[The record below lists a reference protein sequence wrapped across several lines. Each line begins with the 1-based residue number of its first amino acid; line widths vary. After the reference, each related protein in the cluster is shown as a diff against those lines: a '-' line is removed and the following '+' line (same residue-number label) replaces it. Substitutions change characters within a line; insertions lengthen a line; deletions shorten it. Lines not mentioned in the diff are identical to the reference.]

1 MGLPKSE
8 IAARAAETPPIA
20 APAFSFE
27 LENVCL
33 NRADRAILQNITWRL
48 AAGASGAI
56 VGPNGSGKS
65 TLMRMLA
72 GYVWPTSGTVR
83 VLGHTLGEF
92 SVLALRRNLA
102 IVEALSLY
110 PMDDDLTARQ
120 AVCTGFFG
128 TLTLAYDHPQPEHW
142 DRCDELLAQFH
153 VFPRR
158 NQRFMTL
165 STGER
170 MRCLLARALVHRP
183 ALLLLDEPTNGLDL
197 PTREN
202 LLRLLADLRTR
213 QNPPAIVMVSHFLEE
228 ILPDTASALLLNAGG
243 NTIASGHP
251 EDVFTP
257 TQLSAAFAWPIDIRR
272 HNGRFFAHGA
282 TADWPEEN
290 PRI

>member
-1 MGLPKSE
+1 MGLQKSQ
-8 IAARAAETPPIA
+8 IAATGTQTPPV
-20 APAFSFE
+20 APDAFSFE
-27 LENVCL
+27 LKNVSL
-33 NRADRAILQNITWRL
+33 QRADRTILHNITWHL
-48 AAGASGAI
+48 ATADSGAI

-72 GYVWPTSGTVR
+72 GYVWPTTGSVR

-92 SVLALRRNLA
+92 PVSALRRNLA
-102 IVEALSLY
+102 IVEALGLY

-128 TLTLAYDHPQPEHW
+128 TLTLAYDQPRPEHW

-202 LLRLLADLRTR
+202 LLRLLADLRTH

-228 ILPDTASALLLNAGG
+228 ILPDTASALLLNGAGRVV
-243 NTIASGHP
+243 ASGHP
-251 EDVFTP
+251 EDVFTAP
-257 TQLSAAFAWPIDIRR
+257 QLSAAFEWPMEIRR
-272 HNGRFFAHGA
+272 QNGRFFAHGSA
-282 TADWPEEN
+282 FDWPDEKQ
-290 PRI
+290 RI

>member
-1 MGLPKSE
+1 MGLPKTE
-8 IAARAAETPPIA
+8 MAATGGQTPPVA
-20 APAFSFE
+20 APVFSFE

-33 NRADRAILQNITWRL
+33 NRADRTILDNITWRL
-48 AAGASGAI
+48 AADAGGAI

-65 TLMRMLA
+65 TLMRILA
-72 GYVWPTSGTVR
+72 GYVWPTSGSVR

-92 SVLALRRNLA
+92 PVLALRRKLA
-102 IVEALSLY
+102 IVEALGLY
-110 PMDDDLTARQ
+110 PMDEDLTARQ

-128 TLTLAYDHPQPEHW
+128 TLTLAYDLPRPEQW

-202 LLRLLADLRTR
+202 LLRLLVDLRTH

-228 ILPDTASALLLNAGG
+228 IPPDTTSALLLNAAGH
-243 NTIASGHP
+243 TIASGHP
-251 EDVFTP
+251 DDVFTP
-257 TQLSAAFAWPIDIRR
+257 AQLSTAFAWPIDIRR
-272 HNGRFFAHGA
+272 RNGRFFAHGA
-282 TADWPEEN
+282 SAGWPEEN
-290 PRI
+290 SRI